1 MPPAQRPQKPV
12 RQPKQGR
19 ARATVAT
26 LLEAG
31 ARILAEG
38 GWPAFNTNA
47 VAARAGVSI
56 GSVYEYFPNK
66 QALVDAIAEAHLARG
81 EALLAGASALEG
93 QALELATLAGLL
105 VQGVVALHED
115 DPRLHRVLSSEVP
128 LSAAVRDRAARLRLG
143 FIGFV
148 ARSLHGRVTQPRL
161 SAQLIVDA
169 TDAAV
174 HRWWVEDDG
183 RLAQPQIL
191 AGELARMLGAY
202 LESAA
207 LDVRKPGTAR

>member
-1 MPPAQRPQKPV
+1 V
-12 RQPKQGR
+12 
-19 ARATVAT
+19 
-26 LLEAG
+26 
-31 ARILAEG
+31 
-38 GWPAFNTNA
+38 
-47 VAARAGVSI
+47 
-56 GSVYEYFPNK
+56 
-66 QALVDAIAEAHLARG
+66 
-81 EALLAGASALEG
+81 
-93 QALELATLAGLL
+93 
-105 VQGVVALHED
+105 VVALHED

-143 FIGFV
+143 FIDFV
-148 ARSLHGRVTQPRL
+148 ARSLQGRVAQPRL

-202 LESAA
+202 LETAA
-207 LDVRKPGTAR
+207 LDVRKPDTAR